1 MIGSTDSWEVTMLTA
16 VHVCEHGNPDNK
28 CKTCALELR
37 VQMLENQVRTQ
48 RKFSDERLVKEQK
61 VFDERLVKEQ
71 KVFDER
77 LAKARELNASLQE
90 TIVMLGEA
98 LKAYHPLKV
107 EGGVPVGCRVCE
119 DMSGGLYHYAPGS
132 SDHYGPDSPLPL

>member
-1 MIGSTDSWEVTMLTA
+1 MLTA

-48 RKFSDERLVKEQK
+48 RKFS
-61 VFDERLVKEQ
+61 DERLVKEQ

-119 DMSGGLYHYAPGS
+119 DMSGGLYHYAPGL
-132 SDHYGPDSPLPL
+132 SDHYGSDSPLPL